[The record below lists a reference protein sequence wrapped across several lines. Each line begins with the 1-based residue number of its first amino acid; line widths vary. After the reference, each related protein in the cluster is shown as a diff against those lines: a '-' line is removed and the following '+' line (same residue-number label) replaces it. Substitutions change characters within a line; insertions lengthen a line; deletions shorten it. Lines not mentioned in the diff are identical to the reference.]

1 MLAEPEGLLYAREN
15 GGEGGRGKGAEVRKG
30 CGGERSLFFHH
41 YRFKMNT
48 IMGLSPSSSCSN
60 TEVQPIGNKRI
71 TSYSSLR
78 IFFFAHQPK
87 IPLALLKASS
97 PPLLDGGVTMT
108 GILLNVSLG

>member
-1 MLAEPEGLLYAREN
+1 MPRRTEGKVRE
-15 GGEGGRGKGAEVRKG
+15 GRVQEVRKG

-48 IMGLSPSSSCSN
+48 IMGPSPSSSCSN

-78 IFFFAHQPK
+78 IFFFVHQPK

-97 PPLLDGGVTMT
+97 PSFLDGGVTMT

>member
-1 MLAEPEGLLYAREN
+1 MPRRTEGKVRE
-15 GGEGGRGKGAEVRKG
+15 GRVQEVRKG

-48 IMGLSPSSSCSN
+48 IMGPSPSSSCSN

-78 IFFFAHQPK
+78 IFFFVHQPK